1 MTGILLRPHATRC
14 AASLILLGLAVV
26 PCASAQSA
34 ASPAS
39 PAYVAPF
46 DTLLDLETVVARAL
60 AVSPFVVAGEEQ
72 MRVARSEKRVATG
85 AYLPSL
91 AATSSGLRSNVI
103 APSGTLPVPND
114 ASAYSA
120 GVASS
125 LDLYT
130 GGRRRA
136 DRARAEADVTA
147 TTATAVSQRYSVTLD
162 ASRAYYEALRGA
174 DLVSVAQARVARAE
188 RGLKY
193 AQDRVRAA
201 TATRSDEL
209 RARLELTTGRQQLL
223 AARDTLQASAYA
235 LGRLVGSNGPVG
247 AAPPPSLEPRPLLLS
262 DSAIVTL
269 AARSSPAVQA
279 AEAQSLAADAG
290 VRSARTQYVP
300 TLRVTGG
307 YNWAGQSPVLGAIR
321 PGWILALGTT
331 YPLFNGFQR
340 EDAVVRADASAEIAA
355 SSARDATRQA
365 RAEAARLVGA
375 LHIAEQ
381 NVVLAGDAVSAAQED
396 LRVQTERYRAGISTA
411 LDRQTSE
418 LAVTQAELG
427 LVAARYNYQVTRAT
441 LESLLGQRL

>member
-1 MTGILLRPHATRC
+1 
-14 AASLILLGLAVV
+14 
-26 PCASAQSA
+26 
-34 ASPAS
+34 
-39 PAYVAPF
+39 VAPF

-60 AVSPFVVAGEEQ
+60 AVSPFVVAGDEQ
-72 MRVARSEKRVATG
+72 VRVARSEKRVATG

-91 AATSSGLRSNVI
+91 AATSTALQSNVI
-103 APSGTLPVPND
+103 TPSPTLPGPAN
-114 ASAYSA
+114 AAAYSA
-120 GVASS
+120 GLASS
-125 LDLYT
+125 LDVFT
-130 GGRRRA
+130 GGRRGA
-136 DRARAEADVTA
+136 ERARAEADISA
-147 TTATAVSQRYSVTLD
+147 STATAVTQRYAVTLA
-162 ASRAYYEALRGA
+162 ASRAYYEALRGS

-269 AARSSPAVQA
+269 AAAAAPTVQA

-300 TLRVTGG
+300 NLRVTGG
-307 YNWAGQSPVLGAIR
+307 YNWAATSQVLGAVR
-321 PGWILALGTT
+321 PGWTLAIGTS

-340 EDAVVRADASAEIAA
+340 EDAITRADASAGIAA
-355 SSARDATRQA
+355 SFSRDATRQA

-381 NVVLAGDAVSAAQED
+381 NVVLAGEAVTAAQED

-411 LDRQTSE
+411 LDRLTSE

-441 LESLLGQRL
+441 LESLLGRKV